1 MTSGARLCRIQKALK
16 AIAPK
21 FSDIELFRDERG
33 IPHLRGKY
41 EHWRKQ
47 GAWQKETEFSDGTLR
62 LIGMLWALQDG
73 AGPLLLEEPELSL
86 HPEVVRL
93 LPQMMYRLQRTRR
106 RALRQVFVSTHSA
119 EMLQDNGIGAHEL
132 LLLNASN
139 EGTAVSVGFE
149 NQDIKNELNAGISMS
164 EIAMSRTRPKE
175 LQQLLLLE
183 L

>member
-1 MTSGARLCRIQKALK
+1 MNAVSLTCAA
-16 AIAPK
+16 
-21 FSDIELFRDERG
+21 
-33 IPHLRGKY
+33 KY

-119 EMLQDNGIGAHEL
+119 EMLQDEGIGAHEV